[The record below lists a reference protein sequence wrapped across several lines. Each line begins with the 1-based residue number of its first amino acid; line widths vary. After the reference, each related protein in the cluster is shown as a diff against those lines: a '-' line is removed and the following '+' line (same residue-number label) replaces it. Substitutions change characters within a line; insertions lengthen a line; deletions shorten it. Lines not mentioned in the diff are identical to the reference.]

1 MAASNESLFIVLLT
15 GGGLAVVGSIV
26 GQAMASRTA
35 LSREREARREARRQ
49 TLLDFRREAIVA
61 FQDLLV
67 AEAELANDDYAGRS
81 QAEFRVRLLFTRIGD
96 RELEELWAARQTQ
109 TESARR
115 KREFP
120 TRAEQQARMK
130 TAGRLFDR
138 SGELIR
144 EIDQASTGG

>member
-35 LSREREARREARRQ
+35 LWREREARREARRE

-67 AEAELANDDYAGRS
+67 AEAELASDDYEGRR
-81 QAEFRVRLLFTRIGD
+81 QAEFRARLLFTRIGD
-96 RELEELWAARQTQ
+96 RELEELWETRRDQ
-109 TESARR
+109 TEAVRQGR
-115 KREFP
+115 KGIP
-120 TRAEQQARMK
+120 TRAQQQARMK
-130 TAGRLFDR
+130 TAGRMFDR
-138 SGELIR
+138 SGELIH
-144 EIDQASTGG
+144 EIDQASTE